1 MIFKFD
7 QGGVTP
13 PYVAYQPVIVSD
25 KRTSAIQEE
34 ALAAKVAS
42 GADKGKLTSKDLY
55 TMLKE
60 KLKGL
65 PSDVDVAMRKLQS
78 VEESINLDFFHDFT
92 SNVENRY
99 LIALQTMNQLS
110 FSREQYDKALDK
122 VKSNGGLN
130 EAAIDQYGQVY
141 MTNGKDYKLMSPEK
155 AKQSGWKQ
163 MTNQDLLYLRANDP
177 SLSGKDEILNIVTNG
192 IGIDKVTEYIQKC
205 IQGLGASKSE
215 ENLYANVSAGTILKG
230 LNDFKQA
237 VAQSGNYDATIQDLY
252 SGKLMTKDSAE
263 QAQQA
268 LTYIYRS
275 LPNNMKSLLK
285 IRTIGGTD
293 DEALVMIGQLISS
306 KTFSEKSFELKLE
319 DTAVAHQEK
328 AAKGNK
334 DPHSIEGLSMNPVDM
349 LQAGYGQK
357 NNFTIQ
363 TAAGASNGIQ
373 IPTVQMPIT
382 KKGGSIGVA
391 SLSDVASSDYAGYL
405 DFSNAFMGDV
415 QIPQAGMQNIA
426 IDGTALYTAYLPLDM
441 QYFNDTGQKRP
452 DIAMLGRY
460 KQAQNEIRQSGTKDP
475 RQINAIY
482 KNHNL
487 PVMYGPN
494 GDILTNYIK
503 FGIVNGTAL
512 DNAFGDEAKVA
523 DYLSETTDK
532 NTIANTL
539 NILNKG
545 RGEKNKVKYDEKSWW
560 DSISPVFNDH
570 THVYK
575 GTIFMPINDDYFTYS
590 AAAGSKPTT
599 AQAEM
604 IEAIQQAANKTRN
617 YVNPGPLK

>member
-1 MIFKFD
+1 MIFKFQ
-7 QGGVTP
+7 QGGTTP
-13 PYVAYQPVIVSD
+13 PFVAYQPVIVSD
-25 KRTSAIQEE
+25 KRTTATQEE
-34 ALAAKVAS
+34 ALAAKATKDS
-42 GADKGKLTSKDLY
+42 ESGKLTSKDLY

-65 PSDVDVAMRKLQS
+65 PSDVNIAMNQLQQLEQLTQMDFDS
-78 VEESINLDFFHDFT
+78 SFTQNIESK
-92 SNVENRY
+92 Y
-99 LIALQTMNQLS
+99 LSTLQTMNNLS
-110 FSREQYDKALDK
+110 FSREQYDKAMET

-141 MTNGKDYKLMSPEK
+141 VTNGKDFKLMSPEE
-155 AKQSGWKQ
+155 AKQSGWTIV
-163 MTNQDLLYLRANDP
+163 TNQDLLYMRANDAN
-177 SLSGKDEILNIVTNG
+177 LAGNDKILNVVNNG
-192 IGIDKVTEYIQKC
+192 IGIDKITEYIQKC

-215 ENLYANVSAGTILKG
+215 ENLYANVNAGTILKG

-268 LTYIYRS
+268 LAYIYRS

-285 IRTIGGTD
+285 TRTEGGTD
-293 DEALVMIGQLISS
+293 DEALVMVGQLISS
-306 KTFSEKSFELKLE
+306 KTSPEKSFNLKLE
-319 DTAVAHQEK
+319 DTALNHQEK
-328 AAKGNK
+328 SSKGDK
-334 DPHSIEGLSMNPVDM
+334 DPHSIDGLSMNPVAM

-357 NNFTIQ
+357 NEFTIQ

-382 KKGGSIGVA
+382 KNGESIGMA
-391 SLSDVASSDYAGYL
+391 SLSDIASSDYAGYL

-426 IDGTALYTAYLPLDM
+426 IDGTALYTAYLPLDI
-441 QYFNDTGQKRP
+441 QYFNETGQKRP

-545 RGEKNKVKYDEKSWW
+545 RGEKNKVEYDEKSWW
-560 DSISPVFNDH
+560 DSISPVFNDY

-590 AAAGSKPTT
+590 AAAGAKPTT

-604 IEAIQQAANKTRN
+604 IEARQQAANRTRN
-617 YVNPGPLK
+617 YVNPGQL

>member
-1 MIFKFD
+1 MIFKFQ
-7 QGGVTP
+7 QGGTTP
-13 PYVAYQPVIVSD
+13 PFVAYQPVIVSD
-25 KRTSAIQEE
+25 KRTTATQEE
-34 ALAAKVAS
+34 VLAAKATKES
-42 GADKGKLTSKDLY
+42 ESGKLSSKDLY

-65 PSDVDVAMRKLQS
+65 PNDVNIAMNQLQQLEQLTS
-78 VEESINLDFFHDFT
+78 MDFDGSFTQNIESK
-92 SNVENRY
+92 Y
-99 LIALQTMNQLS
+99 LSTLQTMNQLS
-110 FSREQYDKALDK
+110 FSREQYDKALDN

-177 SLSGKDEILNIVTNG
+177 SLSGKDEILNIVNNG

-215 ENLYANVSAGTILKG
+215 ENLYANVNAGTILKG

-237 VAQSGNYDATIQDLY
+237 VAQSGNYDATVQDLY

-285 IRTIGGTD
+285 TRTKGGTD

-306 KTFSEKSFELKLE
+306 KTSPEKSFELKLE
-319 DTAVAHQEK
+319 DTALDHQEK
-328 AAKGNK
+328 SGKGDK

-357 NNFTIQ
+357 NDFTIQ

-382 KKGGSIGVA
+382 KKGEGIGMA

-487 PVMYGPN
+487 PVMYSPN

-545 RGEKNKVKYDEKSWW
+545 RGEENKVEYNEKSWW
-560 DSISPVFNDH
+560 DSISPVFNDY

-604 IEAIQQAANKTRN
+604 IEARQQAANKTRN
-617 YVNPGPLK
+617 YVNPGQL